1 MYQHVMVPLD
11 GSELAECVLPHAEA
25 IATGCSV
32 ARVTLVRVVPPLKL
46 HGGVESHISPEDR
59 HRLEADSVEVAS
71 GYLEEKARELGER
84 GVSAGTEVL
93 FGTVLDKLL
102 SYTEKAG
109 VDLIVVATHG
119 RSGVS
124 RLFLGSVADRLV
136 HHAPVPVLV
145 VRAHG
150 DGQSA

>member
-32 ARVTLVRVVPPLKL
+32 AGVTLVRVVPPLKL
-46 HGGVESHISPEDR
+46 HGGAESHINPEETQ
-59 HRLEADSVEVAS
+59 RLEADSVEVAG
-71 GYLEEKARELGER
+71 GYLEEKARELGEK
-84 GVSAGTEVL
+84 GIAVSTEVL
-93 FGTVLDKLL
+93 FGGVLDQLIA
-102 SYTEKAG
+102 YIEKTG
-109 VDLIVVATHG
+109 VDLVVIATHG

-136 HHAPVPVLV
+136 HHSPVPVLV
-145 VRAHG
+145 VRAPGAGH
-150 DGQSA
+150 